1 MDSLLCVC
9 VSPAC
14 VLRSV
19 FDDEEVDDPG
29 GEVQSDLRL
38 AVDDGD
44 AVPVAVA
51 GSGHPA
57 AEQQERGPGRTRTH
71 GHTHTHVHT
80 EGQVQF
86 SLVYL
91 QINV

>member
-1 MDSLLCVC
+1 MDSLLCVW
-9 VSPAC
+9 PAC

-57 AEQQERGPGRTRTH
+57 AEQQERGPGRTCTH

-80 EGQVQF
+80 QGQVQF